1 MKLRWVVLLVLGP
14 VLAGVA
20 QAQTA
25 VYGEFSA
32 GLFNDPTASRTLY
45 GGTAGIL
52 FGRPYHRL
60 LLQGDVQG
68 RFVTGS
74 NEKLVSGAVGPRV
87 SVMLGHGFSPYGE
100 LLVGFGRYTSTS
112 SNPNEAAPGGTT
124 DGILEFNGGLTKTL
138 SPHFD
143 AVVDYSY
150 AQFYALGG
158 IYNPKTVS
166 VGAMYHFTKR

>member
-1 MKLRWVVLLVLGP
+1 MKLRWVVLLVLAP
-14 VLAGVA
+14 VLAGAA

-52 FGRPYHRL
+52 FGKDHKHLRL
-60 LLQGDVQG
+60 DADVQG

-74 NEKLVSGAVGPRV
+74 NEKLLSGAVGPRV
-87 SVMLGHGFSPYGE
+87 SVALPHGFSPYGE
-100 LLVGFGRYTSTS
+100 FLVGFGRFTSTS
-112 SNPNEAAPGGTT
+112 SDPNEAAPSGTT
-124 DGILEFNGGLTKTL
+124 DAILEFNGGLTKTL

-150 AQFYALGG
+150 AQYYALGG
-158 IYNPKTVS
+158 IYNPKTIGI
-166 VGAMYHFTKR
+166 GAVYHFTKR